1 MSQETSVHA
10 PQKTKKR
17 LEKSKVP
24 EPDSDGEETPSV
36 GLNGSMNQPI
46 NTPAPA
52 PIAVPEPSAID
63 VNGSMNQPTTE
74 NKMPEVFKRRKYI
87 LSEEAKEARRM
98 NLENA
103 RKVRAELAII
113 RANLKKE
120 DFEAKRSNRQERLER
135 IEQERRLKMEQ
146 EIEEEVGRRV
156 MRELSE
162 RPVQVRSSSQ
172 TRRHVQ
178 VVAPSTEIQQQKP
191 QFNVV
196 FH

>member
-1 MSQETSVHA
+1 MS
-10 PQKTKKR
+10 TKKR

-24 EPDSDGEETPSV
+24 EPDSDEEETPSV

-46 NTPAPA
+46 PTPPE
-52 PIAVPEPSAID
+52 IVPNATGG
-63 VNGSMNQPTTE
+63 NGSMNLPE
-74 NKMPEVFKRRKYI
+74 NTAISRDGSMNLPDVFKRRKYI
-87 LSEEAKEARRM
+87 LSEEAKDARRM

-120 DFEAKRSNRQERLER
+120 DLETKRSTRQERLER
-135 IEQERRLKMEQ
+135 IENERRLKMEQ

-172 TRRHVQ
+172 TRRQVQ
-178 VVAPSTEIQQQKP
+178 VFEQPTPQQKP
-191 QFNVV
+191 QFNVI

>member
-1 MSQETSVHA
+1 MS
-10 PQKTKKR
+10 TKKR

-24 EPDSDGEETPSV
+24 EPDSDEEVEPTPTP
-36 GLNGSMNQPI
+36 QA
-46 NTPAPA
+46 TPAEVVPVV
-52 PIAVPEPSAID
+52 PVVPEP
-63 VNGSMNQPTTE
+63 E

-87 LSEEAKEARRM
+87 LSEEAKDARRM

-120 DFEAKRSNRQERLER
+120 EIESKRSTRQERLER
-135 IEQERRLKMEQ
+135 IENERRLKMEK

-178 VVAPSTEIQQQKP
+178 VVEQPIQQKP

>member
-1 MSQETSVHA
+1 MSQEVSATSFA
-10 PQKTKKR
+10 QPQKTKKR

-24 EPDSDGEETPSV
+24 EPDSDDEATP
-36 GLNGSMNQPI
+36 
-46 NTPAPA
+46 TPTPT
-52 PIAVPEPSAID
+52 PTAISG
-63 VNGSMNQPTTE
+63 NPTST
-74 NKMPEVFKRRKYI
+74 PEVVTPPPPQETAPVEVFRRRKYI
-87 LSEEAKEARRM
+87 LSDEAKEARRQ

-120 DFEAKRSNRQERLER
+120 EIESKRSARQERLER
-135 IEQERRLKMEQ
+135 IENERRLKMEQ

-156 MRELSE
+156 MRELSA

-172 TRRHVQ
+172 TRRQVH
-178 VVAPSTEIQQQKP
+178 VVAPSSKDESMIQP
-191 QFNVV
+191 QTPQIKVI